1 MSTTS
6 TAKAT
11 RVATLLACSLA
22 SFMVGLDALVV
33 TTVLPNIRHDF
44 SAGIDNLSWVVNAYA
59 LAFAVS
65 ILAGS
70 MLGDR
75 FGRRRMLTVGVALFA
90 IASALCALAPT
101 LGVLVAARAVQGAA
115 GGVCVPLALAI
126 VTAPTPAERRG
137 KVIGIW
143 GAITG
148 IAVAIG
154 PLIGGL
160 VAQGLAWQWVFWLN
174 LSVAALILVLAC
186 RIPADAPQSGLAD
199 LIGLALVTL
208 GIALVTHALVRVTPA
223 SLSDASLWAEL
234 AGGLV
239 LLVGFARWERR
250 AIAPLVPPALFRHGG
265 FLASCIA
272 MAALGAGLFGTAYLL
287 AQYIQAA
294 ITPDRSASDSRS
306 CRGQD

>member
-90 IASALCALAPT
+90 VASASRSSPT
-101 LGVLVAARAVQGAA
+101 RSSESPRSPSATPHCGRNSQGAW
-115 GGVCVPLALAI
+115 CC
-126 VTAPTPAERRG
+126 
-137 KVIGIW
+137 W
-143 GAITG
+143 
-148 IAVAIG
+148 
-154 PLIGGL
+154 
-160 VAQGLAWQWVFWLN
+160 
-174 LSVAALILVLAC
+174 
-186 RIPADAPQSGLAD
+186 
-199 LIGLALVTL
+199 
-208 GIALVTHALVRVTPA
+208 
-223 SLSDASLWAEL
+223 
-234 AGGLV
+234 
-239 LLVGFARWERR
+239 
-250 AIAPLVPPALFRHGG
+250 
-265 FLASCIA
+265 
-272 MAALGAGLFGTAYLL
+272 
-287 AQYIQAA
+287 
-294 ITPDRSASDSRS
+294 SASPA
-306 CRGQD
+306 GNAVL

>member
-115 GGVCVPLALAI
+115 GGV
-126 VTAPTPAERRG
+126 
-137 KVIGIW
+137 
-143 GAITG
+143 
-148 IAVAIG
+148 
-154 PLIGGL
+154 
-160 VAQGLAWQWVFWLN
+160 
-174 LSVAALILVLAC
+174 
-186 RIPADAPQSGLAD
+186 
-199 LIGLALVTL
+199 
-208 GIALVTHALVRVTPA
+208 
-223 SLSDASLWAEL
+223 
-234 AGGLV
+234 
-239 LLVGFARWERR
+239 
-250 AIAPLVPPALFRHGG
+250 
-265 FLASCIA
+265 
-272 MAALGAGLFGTAYLL
+272 
-287 AQYIQAA
+287 
-294 ITPDRSASDSRS
+294 
-306 CRGQD
+306 

>member
-1 MSTTS
+1 MSTTP

-70 MLGDR
+70 MLGDH

-90 IASALCALAPT
+90 VASALCALAPT

-115 GGVCVPLALAI
+115 GGVRVPLALAI
-126 VTAPTPAERRG
+126 VTATTPAERRG

-154 PLIGGL
+154 PL

-174 LSVAALILVLAC
+174 LPVAALILVLA
-186 RIPADAPQSGLAD
+186 RRMPADAPQPGRAD
-199 LIGLALVTL
+199 LIGLALATL
-208 GIALVTHALVRVTPA
+208 GIALVTHALVRVAPA
-223 SLSDASLWAEL
+223 SLSDASLWAKL

-265 FLASCIA
+265 FLAACIA
-272 MAALGAGLFGTAYLL
+272 MAALGAACSEPRTCSPNTFRP
-287 AQYIQAA
+287 Q
-294 ITPDRSASDSRS
+294 
-306 CRGQD
+306 